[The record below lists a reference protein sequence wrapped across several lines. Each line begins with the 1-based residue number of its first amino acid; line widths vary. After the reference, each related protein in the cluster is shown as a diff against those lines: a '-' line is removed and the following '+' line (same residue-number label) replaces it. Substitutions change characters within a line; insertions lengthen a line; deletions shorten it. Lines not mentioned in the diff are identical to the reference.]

1 MRGGGWPIG
10 AWRWA
15 GARAWLGARASV
27 PVWLAAVALL
37 ASPAA
42 AQRWA
47 IDDPGQ
53 GPVALERGL
62 PGARELSGLNWAGGD
77 RYAAVSDDDGSLYW
91 LRIAIDSADGQIAG
105 ATVEGRLPLANSSD
119 LEGITLAPDGRS
131 VVVSDEVGPAL
142 REYRL
147 PDGQLMRTAVLPPV
161 FATLRY
167 NLGLEAL
174 TRDQSGQFWTGNEEA
189 LKVDGPTSTAKDGTL
204 VRLLRLD
211 ADLRPTGQW
220 AYRTDPIA
228 GAQMISDHGT
238 GLSEL
243 AALPDGRLI
252 ALERSFGSEGLRIRL
267 YEVEIDGATEVSKI
281 PSLAGAD
288 VVPAP
293 KQLLWQ
299 HAFLREN
306 FEGMAIG
313 PPLADGSRSLVLV
326 SDDGHALA
334 QALYPLRLR
343 QVASPSPH

>member
-1 MRGGGWPIG
+1 MRSGARPIG
-10 AWRWA
+10 GWRWA
-15 GARAWLGARASV
+15 GAWACRPALVAT
-27 PVWLAAVALL
+27 AVVLLL
-37 ASPAA
+37 APPVA

-53 GPVALERGL
+53 GPVALEPGL
-62 PGARELSGLNWAGGD
+62 PGARELSGLSWAGGD
-77 RYAAVSDDDGSLYW
+77 RYASVSDKDGRLYW
-91 LRIAIDSADGQIAG
+91 LRIAIDPAAARITG
-105 ATVEGRLPLANSSD
+105 AIVEGSLPLANSSD
-119 LEGITLAPDGRS
+119 LEGVALAPDGKS
-131 VVVSDEVGPAL
+131 VAVSDEVGPAV

-147 PDGQLMRTAVLPPV
+147 PDGQLERTAPLPPV
-161 FATLRY
+161 FASLRY

-189 LKVDGPTSTAKDGTL
+189 LKVDGPTSTAEQGTL

-211 ADLRPTGQW
+211 GDLRPTGQW
-220 AYRTDPIA
+220 AYRTDPVA
-228 GAQMISDHGT
+228 GAQMLSDHGT

-243 AALPDGRLI
+243 AALPDGRLL
-252 ALERSFGSEGLRIRL
+252 ALERSFGSEGLRIRI
-267 YEVEIDGATEVSKI
+267 YEVEIDGATEVSKL
-281 PSLAGAD
+281 PALADAE

-299 HAFLREN
+299 RTSLRDN

-343 QVASPSPH
+343 QVASPRPN